1 MDQTIA
7 SGGSGTQPDAPAQS
21 DLQTTTTLSTDQQQ
35 AEVPKVD
42 FKTLIPDAYK
52 DEKALQNFQDMDG
65 FVKSYLHSQKLV
77 GSDKIPIPNK
87 YATDEDWNAVYE
99 KLGKPTSPDGYEYNL
114 GKETKLDENSLK
126 AFSAE
131 AHKLGLLPKQAQG
144 IIKYYNDLAGVS
156 ETEANNKAEA
166 GRTEAEKNLRKEF
179 GSTYNDRITAA
190 KKLATSTLGNEFL
203 NSTLLQDGSKLGDNP
218 TVVKAFA
225 DLAAQMSEDNIVKGE
240 APAYMS
246 NKEINRQIA
255 VLQQPGSAYWDKK
268 NPNHSEAVQEVQ
280 ELIKKKNNEQEV
292 E

>member
-1 MDQTIA
+1 MDQTTEA
-7 SGGSGTQPDAPAQS
+7 VVKEEQPAQPDV
-21 DLQTTTTLSTDQQQ
+21 QTTTTLSTDQKE

-42 FKTLIPDAYK
+42 FKSLIPDAYK
-52 DEKALQNFQDMDG
+52 EEKALQNFQDMDG

-99 KLGKPTSPDGYEYNL
+99 KLGKPKSPDGYEYNL
-114 GKETKLDENSLK
+114 GKETKLDDNSLK

-144 IIKYYNDLAGVS
+144 IIKYYNDLAGAS

-166 GRTEAEKNLRKEF
+166 ARTEAEKNLRKEF
-179 GSTYNDRITAA
+179 GSTYNDRIMAA
-190 KKLATSTLGNEFL
+190 KKLATTTLGNEFL
-203 NSTLLQDGSKLGDNP
+203 NNTILQDGSKLGDNP
-218 TVVKAFA
+218 VVVKAFA
-225 DLAAQMSEDNIVKGE
+225 DLAAQMSEDNIVKGD

-246 NKEINRQIA
+246 TKEINRQIA
-255 VLQQPGSAYWDKK
+255 ALQQPGSAYWDKK
-268 NPNHSEAVQEVQ
+268 HPNHSDVVQEVQ
-280 ELIKKKNNEQEV
+280 DLLRKKNNEQEV

>member
-1 MDQTIA
+1 MDQTTEA
-7 SGGSGTQPDAPAQS
+7 VVKEEQPAQPDVEP
-21 DLQTTTTLSTDQQQ
+21 TTTLSTDQIKE
-35 AEVPKVD
+35 AEAPKVD
-42 FKTLIPDAYK
+42 FKSLLPDAYK
-52 DEKALQNFQDMDG
+52 EEKALQNFQDMDG

-87 YATDEDWNAVYE
+87 YGTDEDWNAVYE
-99 KLGKPTSPDGYEYNL
+99 KLGRPTSSDGYEYNL
-114 GKETKLDENSLK
+114 GKESKLDDNSLK

-203 NSTLLQDGSKLGDNP
+203 NNTLLQDGSKLGDNP

-225 DLAAQMSEDNIVKGE
+225 DLAAQMSEDNIVKGD

-246 NKEINRQIA
+246 NKEITRQIA
-255 VLQQPGSAYWDKK
+255 VLQQPGSAYWDK
-268 NPNHSEAVQEVQ
+268 NHSSHSDAVAEVQ
-280 ELIKKKNNEQEV
+280 SLIQKKNNEEV
-292 E
+292 VE

>member
-1 MDQTIA
+1 MDQITETVA
-7 SGGSGTQPDAPAQS
+7 KEEQPTQPDV
-21 DLQTTTTLSTDQQQ
+21 QTTTTLSTDQPQ

-42 FKTLIPDAYK
+42 FKSLIPDAYK
-52 DEKALQNFQDMDG
+52 EEKALQNFQDMDG

-87 YATDEDWNAVYE
+87 YATDADWNLVYE
-99 KLGKPTSPDGYEYNL
+99 KLGKPKSPDGYEYNL

-203 NSTLLQDGSKLGDNP
+203 NNTLLQDGSKLGDNP

-225 DLAAQMSEDNIVKGE
+225 DLAAQMSEDNIVKGD

-255 VLQQPGSAYWDKK
+255 VLQQPGSAYWDKR
-268 NPNHSEAVQEVQ
+268 NPNHSDAVQEVQ
-280 ELIKKKNNEQEV
+280 ELIKKKNNEQDV

>member
-1 MDQTIA
+1 MDQITEA
-7 SGGSGTQPDAPAQS
+7 VVKEEQPVQTDVK
-21 DLQTTTTLSTDQQQ
+21 TTTTLSTDQIQ

-42 FKTLIPDAYK
+42 FKSLIPEAYK
-52 DEKALQNFQDMDG
+52 EEKALQNFQDMDG

-87 YATDEDWNAVYE
+87 YATDQDWNAVYE
-99 KLGKPTSPDGYEYNL
+99 KLGKPKSPDGYEYNL
-114 GKETKLDENSLK
+114 GKESKLDDNSLK
-126 AFSAE
+126 AFSTE

-203 NSTLLQDGSKLGDNP
+203 NTTLLQDGSKLGDNP

-225 DLAAQMSEDNIVKGE
+225 DLAAQMSEDNIVKGD

-246 NKEINRQIA
+246 TKEINRQIA
-255 VLQQPGSAYWDKK
+255 SLQQPGSAYWDKK
-268 NPNHSEAVQEVQ
+268 HPNHSDVVQEVQ
-280 ELIKKKNNEQEV
+280 DLLRKKNNEQEV

>member
-1 MDQTIA
+1 MDQITEQETA
-7 SGGSGTQPDAPAQS
+7 QPDV
-21 DLQTTTTLSTDQQQ
+21 QTTTTLSTDQKE

-42 FKTLIPDAYK
+42 FKTLIPEAYK

-77 GSDKIPIPNK
+77 GADKLPIPNK

-99 KLGKPTSPDGYEYNL
+99 KLGKPKTPDGYEYNL
-114 GKETKLDENSLK
+114 PKETKLDQNSLK

-166 GRTEAEKNLRKEF
+166 ARNEAEKNLRKEF

-190 KKLATSTLGNEFL
+190 KKLASSTFGNEFL
-203 NSTLLQDGSKLGDNP
+203 NNTCVYCVTNWWCLTLHNG
-218 TVVKAFA
+218 
-225 DLAAQMSEDNIVKGE
+225 
-240 APAYMS
+240 
-246 NKEINRQIA
+246 
-255 VLQQPGSAYWDKK
+255 
-268 NPNHSEAVQEVQ
+268 
-280 ELIKKKNNEQEV
+280 
-292 E
+292 

>member
-1 MDQTIA
+1 MDQTTEA
-7 SGGSGTQPDAPAQS
+7 VVKEEQPAQPDV
-21 DLQTTTTLSTDQQQ
+21 QTTTTLSTDQPKE
-35 AEVPKVD
+35 AEAPKVD
-42 FKTLIPDAYK
+42 FKSLLPDAYK
-52 DEKALQNFQDMDG
+52 NEKALQNFQDMDG

-99 KLGKPTSPDGYEYNL
+99 KLGKPKSPDGYEYNL
-114 GKETKLDENSLK
+114 PKEAKLDDNSLK

-144 IIKYYNDLAGVS
+144 IIKYYNDLAGAS
-156 ETEANNKAEA
+156 ETEANHKAEA
-166 GRTEAEKNLRKEF
+166 ARNEAEKNLRKEF

-225 DLAAQMSEDNIVKGE
+225 DLAAQMSEDNIVKGD

-246 NKEINRQIA
+246 NKEINKQIA
-255 VLQQPGSAYWDKK
+255 SLQQPGSAYWDKR

-280 ELIKKKNNEQEV
+280 ELLRKKNNEQDV

>member
-1 MDQTIA
+1 MDQKTETVEN
-7 SGGSGTQPDAPAQS
+7 TQPVQS
-21 DLQTTTTLSTDQQQ
+21 DLQTTTTLSTDQKE

-52 DEKALQNFQDMDG
+52 EEKALQNFQDMDG

-77 GSDKIPIPNK
+77 GADKIPIPNK

-99 KLGKPTSPDGYEYNL
+99 KLGKPKSPDGYEYNL
-114 GKETKLDENSLK
+114 GKETKLDDNSLK
-126 AFSAE
+126 AFSTE

-144 IIKYYNDLAGVS
+144 IIKYYNDLAGAS

-166 GRTEAEKNLRKEF
+166 ARTEAEKNLRKEF
-179 GSTYNDRITAA
+179 GSTYNDRIMAA
-190 KKLATSTLGNEFL
+190 KKLATTTFGNEFL
-203 NSTLLQDGSKLGDNP
+203 NNTILQDGSKLGDNP

-225 DLAAQMSEDNIVKGE
+225 DLAAQMSEDNIVKGD

-246 NKEINRQIA
+246 TKEINRQIA
-255 VLQQPGSAYWDKK
+255 ALQQPGSAYWDKK
-268 NPNHSEAVQEVQ
+268 HPNHSDVVQEVQ
-280 ELIKKKNNEQEV
+280 DLLRKKNNEQEV

>member
-1 MDQTIA
+1 MDQTTEA
-7 SGGSGTQPDAPAQS
+7 VVKEEQPAQPDV
-21 DLQTTTTLSTDQQQ
+21 QTTTTLSSDQPQ
-35 AEVPKVD
+35 AEVSKVD
-42 FKTLIPDAYK
+42 FKSLIPDAYK
-52 DEKALQNFQDMDG
+52 EEKALQNFQDMDG

-114 GKETKLDENSLK
+114 PKEAKLDENSLK
-126 AFSAE
+126 AFSSE

-144 IIKYYNDLAGVS
+144 IIKYYNDLAGAS
-156 ETEANNKAEA
+156 ETEANTKAEA
-166 GRTEAEKNLRKEF
+166 ARTEAEKNLRKEF
-179 GSTYNDRITAA
+179 GSTFNDRITAA

-203 NSTLLQDGSKLGDNP
+203 NNTLLQDGSKLGDNP

-225 DLAAQMSEDNIVKGE
+225 DLAAQMSEDNIIKGD

-246 NKEINRQIA
+246 EKEINRQIA
-255 VLQQPGSAYWDKK
+255 SLQQPGSAYWDKK
-268 NPNHSEAVQEVQ
+268 HPSHADVVAEVQ
-280 ELIKKKNNEQEV
+280 DLIRKKNNEQDV

>member
-1 MDQTIA
+1 MDQITEA
-7 SGGSGTQPDAPAQS
+7 VVKEEQQAQPDV
-21 DLQTTTTLSTDQQQ
+21 QTTTTLSTDQKE

-42 FKTLIPDAYK
+42 FKTLIPEAYK

-77 GSDKIPIPNK
+77 GADKIPIPNK
-87 YATDEDWNAVYE
+87 YATDEDWQSVYE
-99 KLGKPTSPDGYEYNL
+99 KLGKPKSPDGYEYNL
-114 GKETKLDENSLK
+114 GKETKLDDNSLK

-144 IIKYYNDLAGVS
+144 IIKYYNDLAGAS

-166 GRTEAEKNLRKEF
+166 ARTEAEKNLRKEF

-190 KKLATSTLGNEFL
+190 KKLATTTLGNEFL
-203 NSTLLQDGSKLGDNP
+203 NNTILQDGSKLGDNP

-225 DLAAQMSEDNIVKGE
+225 DLAAQMSEDNIVKGD

-255 VLQQPGSAYWDKK
+255 ALQQPGSAYWDKK
-268 NPNHSEAVQEVQ
+268 HPNHSDVVQEVQ
-280 ELIKKKNNEQEV
+280 DLLRKKNNEQDAE
-292 E
+292 

>member
-1 MDQTIA
+1 MDQITEQETA
-7 SGGSGTQPDAPAQS
+7 QPDV
-21 DLQTTTTLSTDQQQ
+21 QTTTTLSTDQKE

-42 FKTLIPDAYK
+42 FKTLIPEAYK

-77 GSDKIPIPNK
+77 GADKIPIPNK
-87 YATDEDWNAVYE
+87 YATDEDWNAVYT
-99 KLGKPTSPDGYEYNL
+99 KLGKPESPDGYEYNL
-114 GKETKLDENSLK
+114 PKEAKLDDNSLK

-144 IIKYYNDLAGVS
+144 IIKYYNDLAGAS

-166 GRTEAEKNLRKEF
+166 ARTEAEKNLRKEF

-190 KKLATSTLGNEFL
+190 KKLATTTLGNEFL
-203 NSTLLQDGSKLGDNP
+203 NNTILQDGSKLGDNP

-225 DLAAQMSEDNIVKGE
+225 DLAAQMSEDNIVKGD

-246 NKEINRQIA
+246 TKEINRQIA
-255 VLQQPGSAYWDKK
+255 ALQQPGSAYWDKK
-268 NPNHSEAVQEVQ
+268 HPNHSDVVQEVQ
-280 ELIKKKNNEQEV
+280 DLLRKKNNEQEV

>member
-1 MDQTIA
+1 MDQTTEA
-7 SGGSGTQPDAPAQS
+7 VVKEEQPAQPDV
-21 DLQTTTTLSTDQQQ
+21 QTTTTLSTDQKE

-42 FKTLIPDAYK
+42 FKTLIPEAYK

-77 GSDKIPIPNK
+77 GADKIPIPNK
-87 YATDEDWNAVYE
+87 YATDEDWQSVYE
-99 KLGKPTSPDGYEYNL
+99 KLGKPKSPDGYEYNL
-114 GKETKLDENSLK
+114 GKETKLDDNSLK

-144 IIKYYNDLAGVS
+144 IIKYYNDLAGAS

-166 GRTEAEKNLRKEF
+166 ARTEAEKNLRKEF
-179 GSTYNDRITAA
+179 GSTYNDRIMAA
-190 KKLATSTLGNEFL
+190 KKLATTTFGNEFL
-203 NSTLLQDGSKLGDNP
+203 NNTILQDGSKLGDNP

-225 DLAAQMSEDNIVKGE
+225 DLAAQMSEDNIVKGD

-246 NKEINRQIA
+246 TKEINRQIA
-255 VLQQPGSAYWDKK
+255 ALQQPGSAYWDKK
-268 NPNHSEAVQEVQ
+268 HPNHSDVVQEVQ
-280 ELIKKKNNEQEV
+280 DLLRKKNNEQEV

>member
-1 MDQTIA
+1 MDQKTETVEN
-7 SGGSGTQPDAPAQS
+7 TQPVQS
-21 DLQTTTTLSTDQQQ
+21 DLQTTTTLSTDQKE

-52 DEKALQNFQDMDG
+52 EEKALQNFQDMDG

-77 GSDKIPIPNK
+77 GADKIPIPNK

-99 KLGKPTSPDGYEYNL
+99 KLGKPKSPDGYEYNL
-114 GKETKLDENSLK
+114 GKETKLDDNSLK

-144 IIKYYNDLAGVS
+144 IIKYYNDLAGAS
-156 ETEANNKAEA
+156 ETEANHKAEA
-166 GRTEAEKNLRKEF
+166 ARTEAEKNLRKEF

-190 KKLATSTLGNEFL
+190 KKLATTTLGNEFL
-203 NSTLLQDGSKLGDNP
+203 NNTILQDGSKLGDNP
-218 TVVKAFA
+218 VVVKAFA
-225 DLAAQMSEDNIVKGE
+225 DLAAQMSEDNIVKGD

-246 NKEINRQIA
+246 TKEINRQIA
-255 VLQQPGSAYWDKK
+255 SLQQPGSAYWDKK
-268 NPNHSEAVQEVQ
+268 HPNHSDVVQEVQ
-280 ELIKKKNNEQEV
+280 DLLRKKNNEQEA

>member
-1 MDQTIA
+1 MDQKTETVEN
-7 SGGSGTQPDAPAQS
+7 TQPVQS
-21 DLQTTTTLSTDQQQ
+21 DLQTTTTLSTDQKE

-77 GSDKIPIPNK
+77 GADKIPIPNK

-99 KLGKPTSPDGYEYNL
+99 KLGKPKSPDGYEYNL
-114 GKETKLDENSLK
+114 PKEAKLDDNSLK

-144 IIKYYNDLAGVS
+144 IIKYYNDLAGAS

-166 GRTEAEKNLRKEF
+166 ARTEAEKNLRKEF
-179 GSTYNDRITAA
+179 GSTYNDRIMAA
-190 KKLATSTLGNEFL
+190 KKLATTTLGNEFL
-203 NSTLLQDGSKLGDNP
+203 NNTILQDGSKLGDNP
-218 TVVKAFA
+218 VVVKAFA
-225 DLAAQMSEDNIVKGE
+225 DLAAQMSEDNIVKGD

-246 NKEINRQIA
+246 TKEINRQIA
-255 VLQQPGSAYWDKK
+255 ALQQPGSAYWDKK
-268 NPNHSEAVQEVQ
+268 HPNHSDVVQEVQ
-280 ELIKKKNNEQEV
+280 DLLRKKNNEQEA

>member
-1 MDQTIA
+1 MDQKTETVEN
-7 SGGSGTQPDAPAQS
+7 TQPVQS
-21 DLQTTTTLSTDQQQ
+21 DLQTTTTLSTDQKE

-52 DEKALQNFQDMDG
+52 EEKALQNFQDMDG

-77 GSDKIPIPNK
+77 GADKIPIPNK

-99 KLGKPTSPDGYEYNL
+99 KLGKPKSPDGYEYNL
-114 GKETKLDENSLK
+114 PKEAKLDDNSLK

-144 IIKYYNDLAGVS
+144 IIKYYNDLAGAS

-166 GRTEAEKNLRKEF
+166 ARTEAEKNLRKEF
-179 GSTYNDRITAA
+179 GSTYNDRIMAA
-190 KKLATSTLGNEFL
+190 KKLATTTLGNEFL
-203 NSTLLQDGSKLGDNP
+203 NNTILQDGSKLGDNP
-218 TVVKAFA
+218 VVVKAFA
-225 DLAAQMSEDNIVKGE
+225 DLAAQMSEDNIVKGD

-246 NKEINRQIA
+246 TKEINRQIA
-255 VLQQPGSAYWDKK
+255 ALQQPGSAYWDKK
-268 NPNHSEAVQEVQ
+268 HPNHSDVVQEVQ
-280 ELIKKKNNEQEV
+280 DLLRKKNNEQEV